1 MRFVPA
7 RLVCWIFFAGAASL
21 WGVAA
26 ATADD
31 WPQWR
36 GPQRDGRW
44 REHGIVERFA
54 APRLEPKWRAEV
66 GSGYSSP
73 SVADGRVFVTDRMVE
88 PKQTERVHCFDAET
102 GKPLWMHEYDCPYV
116 GVGYEAGPR
125 AAVSVD
131 AGRAYSLGTM
141 GHLKCFDA
149 ATGGVHWERDL
160 NADYQIRMPIWGISA
175 SPLVYKDLV
184 IVQIGGAD
192 GACLVALDK
201 HSGSERWKALHDQAC
216 YSAPIIIQQ
225 AGQPVL
231 VALTGESVAGLDPKS
246 GEVHWQRPFPP
257 KNMIIGVATPV
268 IDGERLFVT
277 SFYEGSMML
286 TVSRDKIEALE
297 LWKRAGQD
305 ERNTDALH
313 SIISTPVLRG
323 DYVYGVDSYGELRCL
338 DARTGERMWE
348 NLTATPK
355 ARWSTIHFVEH
366 GAEDWLFNERGELII
381 GRLRPEGFEELSRT
395 KIIDPTRGQLD
406 QRGGVCW
413 AHPAFANRCVFAR
426 NDKELVC
433 VDLAAESKN

>member
-1 MRFVPA
+1 MLLALP
-7 RLVCWIFFAGAASL
+7 RLICWTILIALAGGAVSAF
-21 WGVAA
+21 
-26 ATADD
+26 ADD

-44 REHGIVERFA
+44 REDGIVEKFS

-73 SVADGRVFVTDRMVE
+73 SVAEGRVFVTDRMVE
-88 PKQTERVHCFDAET
+88 PKQTERVHCFDADT

-125 AAVSVD
+125 AAVAVD
-131 AGRAYSLGTM
+131 SGRAYSLGTM

-160 NADYQIRMPIWGISA
+160 NADYQVRMPIWGISA

-201 HSGSERWKALHDQAC
+201 HSGSERWKALDDQAC
-216 YSAPIIIQQ
+216 YSAPIIIHQ

-231 VALTGESVAGLDPKS
+231 VVMTGENVVGLDPQT
-246 GEVHWQRPFPP
+246 GEVHWKRPFPP

-268 IDGERLFVT
+268 IDGEQLFVT
-277 SFYEGSMML
+277 SFYEGSLML
-286 TVSRDKIEALE
+286 TVSRDKIEAME
-297 LWKRAGQD
+297 QWKRSGRD

-323 DYVYGVDSYGELRCL
+323 GYVYGVDSYGELRCL
-338 DARTGERMWE
+338 DARTGERVWE

-366 GAEDWLFNERGELII
+366 GDKDWLFNERGELII
-381 GRLRPEGFEELSRT
+381 GRLKPEGFEELSRT

-413 AHPAFANRCVFAR
+413 AHPAFANRCVYVR

-433 VDLAAESKN
+433 VGLAADSKK

>member
-1 MRFVPA
+1 MRLLLA
-7 RLVCWIFFAGAASL
+7 RLASLPLVIVFAGAFS
-21 WGVAA
+21 VR
-26 ATADD
+26 ADD

-44 REHGIVERFA
+44 REDGIVEKFS

-73 SVADGRVFVTDRMVE
+73 SVAEGRVFVTDRMVE
-88 PKQTERVHCFDAET
+88 PKQTERVHCFDAAT
-102 GKPLWMHEYDCPYV
+102 GKPLWKHEYDCPYV

-131 AGRAYSLGTM
+131 SGRAYSLGTM

-201 HSGSERWKALHDQAC
+201 HSGQERWKALDDQAC
-216 YSAPIIIQQ
+216 YSAPIIIRQ

-231 VALTGESVAGLDPKS
+231 VVMTGENVAGLDPQT
-246 GEVHWQRPFPP
+246 GEVHWKQPFPP

-268 IDGERLFVT
+268 VDGEQIFVT
-277 SFYEGSMML
+277 SFYEGSLML

-297 LWKRAGQD
+297 QWKRSGQD

-313 SIISTPVLRG
+313 SIISTPLLRG
-323 DYVYGVDSYGELRCL
+323 GYVYGVDSYGELRCL
-338 DARTGERMWE
+338 DARTGERVWE

-366 GAEDWLFNERGELII
+366 GDQDWLFNERGELII
-381 GRLRPEGFEELSRT
+381 GRLKPSGFEELSRT
-395 KIIDPTRGQLD
+395 TIIDPTRGQLD

-413 AHPAFANRCVFAR
+413 AHPAFANRCVYAR

-433 VDLAAESKN
+433 VDLAADSKN